1 MEIKRDD
8 YQRWRHDPVSKFF
21 LKYLT
26 DKREEMKAFALE
38 SWVNGSQSFSDCN
51 QTIRGQIIELQEIA
65 ELPFEAIQEFYKETE
80 ESNAAEDSIGT
91 SR

>member
-1 MEIKRDD
+1 MDIKRDD

-21 LKYLT
+21 LKFLL
-26 DKREEMKAFALE
+26 DKQAELKSIALE

-51 QTIRGQIIELQEIA
+51 QTIRGQIIELKEIA
-65 ELPFEAIQEFYKETE
+65 ELPFEAIEEFYKDTE
-80 ESNAAEDSIGT
+80 ENNAAENSIGT